1 MNRLYLGDN
10 LVILR
15 EMDDGRVDLICF
27 MKGEI

>member
-15 EMDDGRVDLICF
+15 EMDDGCVDLIYF